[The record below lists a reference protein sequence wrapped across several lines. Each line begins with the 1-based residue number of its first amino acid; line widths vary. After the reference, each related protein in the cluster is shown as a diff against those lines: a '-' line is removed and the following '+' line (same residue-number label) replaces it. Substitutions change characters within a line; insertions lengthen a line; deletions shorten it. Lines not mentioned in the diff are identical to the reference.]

1 MKVRNVVARAG
12 KSSCIITKRDR
23 SKKKSKKAAFVDL
36 RISVPFTLDDRI
48 KDDDKHEDDDR
59 DRV

>member
-1 MKVRNVVARAG
+1 MVARAG

-23 SKKKSKKAAFVDL
+23 SKKKKKSKKAAFVDL